1 MQTTGQERGKDALT
15 KMQIENATTQELKR
29 LQDRIEAELQGREA
43 QERDHE
49 SSTVEVLE
57 RHKTPAGTF
66 LQERQEARPV
76 AVSVLLPRFR
86 QAP

>member
-1 MQTTGQERGKDALT
+1 MLT
-15 KMQIENATTQELKR
+15 KTQIENATTQELKR

-43 QERDHE
+43 QQEERDHE

-57 RHKTPAGTF
+57 RHETPAGTF